1 MNCLKVR
8 ENIKAYI
15 DEELGPIARM
25 RVERHL
31 DSCEKCREEMI
42 AMTDLTAKVQGQ
54 PGAPTPDGLRAKVLG
69 NMEFQPQPAAK
80 KWWPYATSPASLV
93 LVLIVCVTLAA
104 VLFPV
109 FSKARRSSSAYL
121 AQSARDRMVSSAPK
135 GNAQLG
141 GGPVSAPAGAPS
153 PDSAK
158 RTRFAGDADVFLPS
172 AGQRS
177 HQAARAQASDPNL
190 MIIKTADISVQV
202 KSFDSAYDAA
212 VAIGKSTGGYVTD
225 SSADTTGNEPTSGR
239 LTIRVPVGAFE
250 RTVARLGKLG
260 KVMNKSISGEDVTGE
275 AVDLESRLRNKRAEE
290 QQYLEIMNRARRI
303 ADIVT
308 VTNELSRVRGEIEEA
323 QGRLKFLKSSSAMS
337 TISLSLAEKSK
348 PKPAP
353 SALGGAFSGAVG
365 SFVEFLTDLATI
377 LIWLAVYSPFWAL
390 PIAIAVYLKKKRAVA
405 AQQP

>member
-1 MNCLKVR
+1 
-8 ENIKAYI
+8 
-15 DEELGPIARM
+15 
-25 RVERHL
+25 
-31 DSCEKCREEMI
+31 
-42 AMTDLTAKVQGQ
+42 
-54 PGAPTPDGLRAKVLG
+54 
-69 NMEFQPQPAAK
+69 
-80 KWWPYATSPASLV
+80 
-93 LVLIVCVTLAA
+93 
-104 VLFPV
+104 
-109 FSKARRSSSAYL
+109 
-121 AQSARDRMVSSAPK
+121 
-135 GNAQLG
+135 
-141 GGPVSAPAGAPS
+141 
-153 PDSAK
+153 
-158 RTRFAGDADVFLPS
+158 
-172 AGQRS
+172 
-177 HQAARAQASDPNL
+177 